1 MLSRQEEE
9 QERIETLRNDQRVRE
24 QQQAQGSTFHQH
36 AQSAANDTGGGR
48 FASLGAPTVTGATAI
63 PKYPAAGAH
72 QSDPVGIEPP
82 LGFSVNDMPGLENPA
97 GSSSGVL
104 QPVEPGAPAA
114 ESAPPS
120 ELVPPLADDVEPGAG
135 APPSNKRSE

>member
-1 MLSRQEEE
+1 MREDQID
-9 QERIETLRNDQRVRE
+9 QAERKAVLENDRLVRE
-24 QQQAQGSTFHQH
+24 QQASTFHQH

-48 FASLGAPTVTGATAI
+48 FALLGAPTVTGATAI

-82 LGFSVNDMPGLENPA
+82 LGFAIDEMPGLENPT

-114 ESAPPS
+114 ESAPSS
-120 ELVPPLADDVEPGAG
+120 ELVPPLADAVEPGAG